1 MKKLN
6 SLIDFHADDYALSQN
21 SDDDII
27 NLCKEGKL
35 DSISIIPNLQV
46 FESSVLK
53 LNEAKKHFPK
63 KIKISVHLNFM
74 EGKPVSDCDL
84 IRDLVDEKGFF
95 CVSWGKLL
103 IWNYNLFKRKKIKEQ
118 LAREIS
124 AQIEKCIEAEVFH
137 IDCLRIDSHQHPH
150 MIPLFRQ
157 AIFDALKDKNYK
169 IEYIRNT
176 NDPINFYKKSKSEK
190 TNFSNILKCLI
201 LNHYSKRFSKILK
214 KNNLPDSYLCG
225 VYYSGK
231 MDERIENAL
240 PIFNGEAKKHNR
252 QFELLFHPGTMLKEE
267 LTQEFTKEGF
277 VEFHLSKNRNIEYS
291 MCKNMK
297 RN

>member
-6 SLIDFHADDYALSQN
+6 SQIDFHADDYALSQN

-27 NLCKEGKL
+27 CLCKEGKL
-35 DSISIIPNLQV
+35 DSISIIPNLQI

-53 LNEAKKHFPK
+53 LKKFNNDFPK
-63 KIKISVHLNFM
+63 KIKVSIHLNFM
-74 EGKPVSDCDL
+74 EGKPVSNREL
-84 IRDLVDEKGFF
+84 VTDLVDEKGFF
-95 CVSWGKLL
+95 CVSWGRLL
-103 IWNYNLFKRKKIKEQ
+103 IWNYNPFKRKKIKEQ

-124 AQIEKCIEAEVFH
+124 AQIEKCIKAEVSD

-150 MIPLFRQ
+150 MIPLFRE

-176 NDPINFYKKSKSEK
+176 NDPISFYKKSKSEK

-201 LNHYSKRFSKILK
+201 LNHYSKSFSKILK
-214 KNNLPDSYLCG
+214 RNNLPDSYLCG

-231 MDERIENAL
+231 MDERIVNAL
-240 PIFNGEAKKHNR
+240 PIFKREAVKRNR
-252 QFELLFHPGTMLKEE
+252 KFELLFHPGRMLKEE
-267 LTQEFTKEGF
+267 LTQEFTKQGF
-277 VEFHLSKNRNIEYS
+277 TEFHLSENRKVEYS
-291 MCKNMK
+291 TCKNMK